1 MALRRSERIR
11 AKQQR
16 IQENKSPTPVRPP
29 RSYTRR
35 KKRKPKFKL
44 EMVYNRKK
52 KCYTVRNK
60 SKGSR
65 KSKKV
70 YAYCTSKEKGRKQMR
85 FLYALLNNAK
95 FRKTVQKS
103 RA

>member
-1 MALRRSERIR
+1 MAPRRSERIR
-11 AKQQR
+11 EKQKR
-16 IQENKSPTPVRPP
+16 IRENQNNTPVRTRRP
-29 RSYTRR
+29 YTRR

-52 KCYTVRNK
+52 KCYTIRRK
-60 SKGSR
+60 TKGR
-65 KSKKV
+65 RQSKKV

-95 FRKTVQKS
+95 FRNTVKN
-103 RA
+103 R

>member
-16 IQENKSPTPVRPP
+16 IQENKSPSPVRPP

>member
-11 AKQQR
+11 AKQRVQ
-16 IQENKSPTPVRPP
+16 KSPTPVRTRRP
-29 RSYTRR
+29 YTRR

-60 SKGSR
+60 SKGRR

-95 FRKTVQKS
+95 FRKTVKNR

>member
-11 AKQQR
+11 EKQQR
-16 IQENKSPTPVRPP
+16 IQENKSPTPVRP
-29 RSYTRR
+29 RRTYTRR
-35 KKRKPKFKL
+35 KRKPKFKL

-60 SKGSR
+60 SKGR
-65 KSKKV
+65 RQSKKV

-95 FRKTVQKS
+95 FRKTVQNRRS
-103 RA
+103 